1 MPTLYALFVWLAR
14 RAPLLRVRDAD
25 AEIEKL
31 AFVRILVGIVVL
43 VRILPIVY
51 GSYFYFNDALFEV
64 LPAATI
70 AGVAVVALVVC
81 VTIGLFTP
89 IALVGTLLLYGSFD
103 RLSHTQTLGTQILT
117 LLLTLLLLTG
127 AGSRRS
133 LDAGLMQRGG
143 TLGRFVRR
151 LYALPGRLDEDAVTV
166 SYLLI
171 FMSYAVISLGAIL
184 LHIHDSY
191 WRQGY
196 TLQVMLTSSYLSRA
210 YELFRGIEA
219 VAPGVLRAFS
229 IVAGAGQAIFQLLM
243 PLLIFARGSGWF
255 VVIWGMNFF
264 LASTFLLELSYLPYI
279 EILLWAALFFRAP
292 RRHALAIYYDDYCN
306 LCKRTVQTL
315 RTVDFAAALDFRPAS
330 TSGAEA
336 ERHGIDVNALSTSL
350 HGVYRDRVYAGYDLY
365 LLITRRAPL
374 LWVFAP
380 ILWILRVLRV
390 GPMIYE
396 AVARNRRRMFG
407 TCEVAYDVRRRYAS
421 RPTLRPSPVLGPA
434 LGVVCGVYV
443 ALFYGT
449 LFLRLPDLD
458 SGIPRAAEGIYRLGF
473 EVPNVFNSTDLRMS
487 DHWRVVYRQSADGG
501 WDLVPFHAPDG
512 RKLLYPRVVDILYF
526 GNSLPWRRLALEQDI
541 IAFTR
546 GAIGDSLVRRL
557 IEFDERIRNERGG
570 RYRIDVYR
578 NFASAPGRKDRAKYD
593 PQLLY
598 SYQVDRSEIRQA
610 GRATESAPAR

>member
-14 RAPLLRVRDAD
+14 RAPLLRIRDAD
-25 AEIEKL
+25 AEIDKL
-31 AFVRILVGIVVL
+31 AFVRMLTGIVVL
-43 VRILPIVY
+43 VRVLPVVY
-51 GSYFYFNDALFEV
+51 GSYFYFDDALFGS
-64 LPAATI
+64 LPAATV
-70 AGVAVVALVVC
+70 AGVAVVVLVAC
-81 VTIGLFTP
+81 VTVGLFTP
-89 IALVGTLLLYGSFD
+89 IALIGTLLLYGTFD
-103 RLSHTQTLGTQILT
+103 RLAHTQTLGTQILT

-143 TLGRFVRR
+143 ALGRFVRR
-151 LYALPGRLDEDAVTV
+151 LYTLPGRLDEDALAV

-184 LHIHDSY
+184 LHVHDSY
-191 WRQGY
+191 WRHGY

-210 YELFRGIEA
+210 YELFRGLEA
-219 VAPGVLRAFS
+219 AAPGGLRAFS
-229 IVAGAGQAIFQLLM
+229 IVAGAGQAVFQLLM
-243 PLLIFARGSGWF
+243 PALIFSRAGGWF
-255 VVIWGMNFF
+255 VVVWGMNFF

-279 EILLWAALFFRAP
+279 EILLWAAIFFRAP
-292 RRHALAIYYDDYCN
+292 RRHPLAIYYDDYCN

-315 RTVDFAAALDFRPAS
+315 RAIDFAAALDFRPAS
-330 TSGAEA
+330 TSGTEA
-336 ERHGIDVNALSTSL
+336 ESHGIDLGTLSTSL

-374 LWVFAP
+374 LWVLAP
-380 ILWILRVLRV
+380 ILWILRLVRV
-390 GPMIYE
+390 GPMVYE
-396 AVARNRRRMFG
+396 AIARNRRRMFG
-407 TCEVAYDVRRRYAS
+407 TCEVAYDVRRRYAA
-421 RPTLRPSPVLGPA
+421 RPPLRPYPQLAPA
-434 LGVVCGVYV
+434 LGFVCGVFV

-458 SGIPRAAEGIYRLGF
+458 SGSPRAAEGIYRLGF

-487 DHWRVVYRQSADGG
+487 DHWRVVYRQSRDGS
-501 WDLVPFHAPDG
+501 WELVPFHAPDG

-578 NFASAPGRKDRAKYD
+578 NFASAPGRTDRAKYE

-610 GRATESAPAR
+610 GRTSEVVPGR